1 MMMDRR
7 RVNRLFEELEAECGT
22 SVECLADRV
31 SALTGMDID
40 IEVLDDA
47 EWMTVAPFILAEGDR
62 VRIPVRGSD
71 PRWFRLHTVTHEL
84 AHVLCGHARC
94 ETLPMTFDQLR
105 TPARS
110 CALAGVGGRMGALPP
125 EVSAAG
131 ADHEAEAEAE
141 ALSLRLSA
149 FVRAPSLAHA

>member
-1 MMMDRR
+1 MNDRR
-7 RVNRLFEELEAECGT
+7 RVERLFEELEAECGT

-31 SALTGMDID
+31 SALTGMDIEID
-40 IEVLDDA
+40 VLEES
-47 EWMTVAPFILAEGDR
+47 EWTTVAPFVLAEGDR

-84 AHVLCGHARC
+84 AHVLCGHSRC
-94 ETLPMTFDQLR
+94 ESLPMTFDQLR

-110 CALAGVGGRMGALPP
+110 CALVGAGGG
-125 EVSAAG
+125 AG
-131 ADHEAEAEAE
+131 AASSEISEAEAQAE
-141 ALSLRLSA
+141 AQAEELALRLSA

>member
-1 MMMDRR
+1 MD
-7 RVNRLFEELEAECGT
+7 RLFEELEAESGT

-40 IEVLDDA
+40 IDVLADE
-47 EWMTVAPFILAEGDR
+47 EWMTVAPFVLAVGDR

-84 AHVLCGHARC
+84 AHVLCGHSRC
-94 ETLPMTFDQLR
+94 ETLPMTFEQLR

-110 CALAGVGGRMGALPP
+110 CTLAGVGGGP
-125 EVSAAG
+125 AG
-131 ADHEAEAEAE
+131 AAPSDVVVAVDVAEGEAEELA
-141 ALSLRLSA
+141 LRLSA

>member
-1 MMMDRR
+1 MD
-7 RVNRLFEELEAECGT
+7 RLFEELEAECGT

-31 SALTGMDID
+31 SALTGMDIE

-47 EWMTVAPFILAEGDR
+47 EWTTVAPFILAEGDR

-71 PRWFRLHTVTHEL
+71 PRWFRLHAATHGL

-105 TPARS
+105 IPARS
-110 CALAGVGGRMGALPP
+110 RALTGAGGGAGVLPP
-125 EVSAAG
+125 EVSAA
-131 ADHEAEAEAE
+131 AAEADHDPDHEAEAEAE

>member
-1 MMMDRR
+1 MKDRR
-7 RVNRLFEELEAECGT
+7 RVDRLFEELEAECGT

-31 SALTGMDID
+31 SALTGMDIE
-40 IEVLDDA
+40 IEVLDET
-47 EWMTVAPFILAEGDR
+47 EWTTVAPFTLAEGDR

-71 PRWFRLHTVTHEL
+71 PRWFRLHAVTHEL

-110 CALAGVGGRMGALPP
+110 CALAGVSGGSGALPP
-125 EVSAAG
+125 ELSEAE
-131 ADHEAEAEAE
+131 ADHEAEAE